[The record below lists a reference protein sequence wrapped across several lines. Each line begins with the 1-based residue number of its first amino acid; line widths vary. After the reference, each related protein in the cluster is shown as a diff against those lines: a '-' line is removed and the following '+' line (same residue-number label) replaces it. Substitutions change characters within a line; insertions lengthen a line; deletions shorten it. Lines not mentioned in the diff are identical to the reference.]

1 MSAPPKRAV
10 ADPAIR
16 YLAKHREAK
25 YSIVAIGASAGG
37 LEAITTIL
45 RGLHGSFRCPIV
57 VVIHQHPA
65 FVSHAAEI
73 LGRCTNLHVKEAVR
87 SERIRPGVVYLAP
100 PNLHLL
106 ITNGAV
112 ELADTPVVH
121 FTRPSVDT
129 MFASV
134 AASYGAR
141 CIGVILSGSGRDGAD
156 GLAAIKAAGGFT
168 IVEDPQSARF
178 NSMPSAALALGGVD
192 RAVPAKEIAD
202 LLSRLTM
209 MEAEAQLSA

>member
-1 MSAPPKRAV
+1 M
-10 ADPAIR
+10 R
-16 YLAKHREAK
+16 YLPAHREAR
-25 YSIVAIGASAGG
+25 YSIIAIGASAGG

-45 RGLHGSFRCPIV
+45 RALPGSFRCPIV
-57 VVIHQHPA
+57 VVIHQHPS

-73 LGRCTNLHVKEAVR
+73 LGRCTSLKVKEAVR
-87 SERIRPGVVYLAP
+87 SERIREGCVYLAP

-141 CIGVILSGSGRDGAD
+141 CIGVVLSGSGRDGAD

-168 IVEDPQSARF
+168 IVEDPHSARF
-178 NSMPSAALALGGVD
+178 NSMPSAAMAQACVD

-202 LLSRLTM
+202 LLNKLTVL
-209 MEAEAQLSA
+209 EAESQISA